1 MFSLAELDLLM
12 VEIVL
17 KGYGTTGKTAEEH
30 MKDAVIHS
38 TNYWYAVNTASDY
51 KSKITAVGGVAA
63 LYPTKPTDLVISNWG
78 DTIKAKFVA
87 AATIDDKMEILMQQ
101 KYIHLNLMQ
110 PYELWTELRRT
121 GHPKLEPF
129 TWHATVWTPF
139 PERVHY
145 PSSEQQNNPTNYAK
159 VSAANNITTKIF
171 WVPAD
176 RNATLYWSD
185 YNYK

>member
-1 MFSLAELDLLM
+1 
-12 VEIVL
+12 
-17 KGYGTTGKTAEEH
+17 

-38 TNYWYAVNTASDY
+38 TNYWYAINSGSDY

-78 DTIKAKFVA
+78 DTIKTSFAA

-121 GHPKLEPF
+121 GHPKLEIF
-129 TWHATVWTPF
+129 RWHGTVWSPF

-159 VSAANNITTKIF
+159 ASAANNVTTKIF
-171 WVPAD
+171 WVPSD